1 MEGNSQT
8 AVPATSDS
16 VETMAEDNPQI
27 SVSFLRTYSALD
39 DVDDEQLQSAVDM
52 LKKEWIETKG
62 ALQRVSRNALR
73 GKIPA
78 LLLDAL
84 KPEGKLCHVLDRLVM
99 GSVLDLVVHLLLN
112 LFKSSFA
119 DN

>member
-1 MEGNSQT
+1 MEGIAGT

-16 VETMAEDNPQI
+16 VETVAEDNPQI
-27 SVSFLRTYSALD
+27 SVSFLRTYPALKD
-39 DVDDEQLQSAVDM
+39 TTDEQLQSAVDM

-62 ALQRVSRNALR
+62 ALQLVSRNALR

-84 KPEGKLCHVLDRLVM
+84 KPEGKLCHVLDRLC
-99 GSVLDLVVHLLLN
+99 
-112 LFKSSFA
+112 
-119 DN
+119 